1 MGNLRDTFKKP
12 EMDLKV
18 FVNDGTE
25 ESGENLQLSDIE
37 KIEKVESKKIIKYDN
52 LNSRIER
59 DMKEWLDK
67 YVRDIKDVQGK
78 KVVKQEDLVQI
89 ALEILKYQNIDPA
102 EVINLDSLK
111 NILKE
116 KNLLDREENL
126 WI

>member
-18 FVNDGTE
+18 FVNDGIE
-25 ESGENLQLSDIE
+25 ESLENLQLPDIE

-116 KNLLDREENL
+116 KNLLDRKE
-126 WI
+126 I

>member
-1 MGNLRDTFKKP
+1 MGNLRDNFRKP

-25 ESGENLQLSDIE
+25 ESVENLQLPDVE
-37 KIEKVESKKIIKYDN
+37 AEKVESKKIIKYDN
-52 LNSRIER
+52 LNSRVER
-59 DMKEWLDK
+59 DIKEWLDK

-89 ALEILKYQNIDPA
+89 ALEILKYQNIDPV

-116 KNLLDREENL
+116 KNLLEN
-126 WI
+126 

>member
-126 WI
+126 

>member
-18 FVNDGTE
+18 FVNDGIE
-25 ESGENLQLSDIE
+25 ESLEKLQLQDIE

-116 KNLLDREENL
+116 KNLLDRKE
-126 WI
+126 I

>member
-1 MGNLRDTFKKP
+1 MGNLRDTFRKP
-12 EMDLKV
+12 EMDSKV

-25 ESGENLQLSDIE
+25 ESVENLQLPDVE
-37 KIEKVESKKIIKYDN
+37 AEKVESKKIIKYDN
-52 LNSRIER
+52 LNSRVER
-59 DMKEWLDK
+59 DIKEWLDK

-89 ALEILKYQNIDPA
+89 ALEVLKYQNIDPV

-116 KNLLDREENL
+116 KNLLNREENL
-126 WI
+126 

>member
-18 FVNDGTE
+18 FVNDGIE
-25 ESGENLQLSDIE
+25 ESLENLQLPDIE

-116 KNLLDREENL
+116 AN
-126 WI
+126 